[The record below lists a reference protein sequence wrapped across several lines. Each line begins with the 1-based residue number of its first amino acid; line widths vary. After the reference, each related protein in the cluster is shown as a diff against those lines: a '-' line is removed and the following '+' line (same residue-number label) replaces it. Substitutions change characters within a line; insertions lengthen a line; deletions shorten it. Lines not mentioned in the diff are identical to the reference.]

1 MDQTNVKSTPK
12 DFFTYLLATIT
23 LYICVYDVLQLCF
36 QYIDSIT
43 AVANTG
49 FVSDFSTKFS
59 IKWHLASLIVAFPI
73 YLYTSHMIIKSCRLE
88 PAKCDLRIRKWLIYF
103 TLFLSV
109 IIMMISL
116 TSIIYDFL
124 QNDLAITSILKT
136 LLVLL
141 IIGWI
146 FIYYNHE
153 LKQGWSN
160 TQLKII
166 TILTIIFVLFII
178 IYGILV
184 TGPYHINKQ
193 ISKPDPSILFDSKTP
208 YSQNKGLKVDGKI
221 PYCQN
226 KGLKVTQ
233 DENPIIQKTV
243 NNFAN
248 NMGCNVGNN
257 CLEKWNDHGT
267 TKFSIAWQ
275 SACGIGVGDGGHGST
290 FVCSTQNGNTCC
302 WPLGFTG
309 YTVCAR

>member
-1 MDQTNVKSTPK
+1 MDQTTIKSTPK

-23 LYICVYDVLQLCF
+23 LYICVYDILQLCF

-73 YLYTSHMIIKSCRLE
+73 YLYTNHMIIKSCRLDS
-88 PAKCDLRIRKWLIYF
+88 AKCDLRIRKWLIYF

-124 QNDLAITSILKT
+124 QNDLAITSIIKT

-141 IIGWI
+141 IIGWV

-166 TILTIIFVLFII
+166 TVLTIIFVLFII
-178 IYGILV
+178 IYGIFV
-184 TGPYHINKQ
+184 TRPYHIGKQ
-193 ISKPDPSILFDSKTP
+193 VSTSDPSILFD
-208 YSQNKGLKVDGKI
+208 GKMINI

-233 DENPIIQKTV
+233 AEDPIIQKTV

-257 CLEKWNDHGT
+257 CMEKWNDHGT

-275 SACGIGVGDGGHGST
+275 RVCGPIINGVPQVGDGGHGST
-290 FVCSTQNGNTCC
+290 FVCSNQNGSTCC

-309 YTVCAR
+309 YTVCTR